1 MNIDTIAT
9 TRNKTLSCRRDVARL
24 HLPVARKVQK
34 SLFFP
39 WVGPWGNHVENCIDR
54 NSFWFFQN
62 ASLHIPIYLQQFL
75 TQGHPKVK
83 KSPFLFPPGYAPGAI
98 RLKVASIERASNAS
112 KMPRRIYPSI
122 FNSFRDIQRRI
133 MSWPW
138 NLVSGRSRSLK
149 IVPQETLVTVSYS
162 TYIATMVCS
171 RFDTIHNRD
180 VRPASHPAT
189 RQQQ

>member
-1 MNIDTIAT
+1 MYRYQKNNDNILYWTKWT
-9 TRNKTLSCRRDVARL
+9 LTQLQLQETRLSAVAEMLRDCIYLL
-24 HLPVARKVQK
+24 HGK
-34 SLFFP
+34 SKNPYFFL

-98 RLKVASIERASNAS
+98 RLKVASIERASDAS
-112 KMPRRIYPSI
+112 KMSRRIYPSI

-138 NLVSGRSRSLK
+138 NLG
-149 IVPQETLVTVSYS
+149 
-162 TYIATMVCS
+162 
-171 RFDTIHNRD
+171 
-180 VRPASHPAT
+180 
-189 RQQQ
+189 